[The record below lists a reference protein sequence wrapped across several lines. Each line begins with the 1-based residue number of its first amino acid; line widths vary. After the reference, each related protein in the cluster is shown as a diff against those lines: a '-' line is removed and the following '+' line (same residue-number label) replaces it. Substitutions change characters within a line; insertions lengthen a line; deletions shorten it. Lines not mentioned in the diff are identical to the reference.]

1 LVWKSL
7 VGIELDDE
15 DLKATDFSCWNALQ
29 FRDHDGQGITAST
42 FEALL
47 HQCRFTCCLTD
58 GSEVP
63 LLTGVCVCVRER
75 ESVCVGERERETCCL
90 TVCVRERARERERL
104 AASPTGLTWLSC

>member
-1 LVWKSL
+1 MRTRNLLNLDLPSLVWKSL

-63 LLTGVCVCVRER
+63 LLP
-75 ESVCVGERERETCCL
+75 GERERE
-90 TVCVRERARERERL
+90 REREGAREKEKERERERERD
-104 AASPTGLTWLSC
+104 WLLYRRV

>member
-1 LVWKSL
+1 M
-7 VGIELDDE
+7 GIELDDE

-63 LLTGVCVCVRER
+63 LLTGVCVRER
-75 ESVCVGERERETCCL
+75 ARVRARARKRERET
-90 TVCVRERARERERL
+90 
-104 AASPTGLTWLSC
+104 